1 MALWQ
6 VCVCKHL
13 TWVQR
18 LTNSFLNQITS
29 YLEFLLSTSY
39 LLLGLEYS
47 PQVMR
52 RSDEAYTE
60 QNFQEALWSL
70 TNVLIVQAPR
80 RGCSPA
86 SIPYLGSQCLWWLE
100 ATVPSTQVCHL
111 PSPSA
116 HDLATLLWDWVL
128 YLGDCKEV
136 GSLPLESP
144 WDSQSP
150 NLPSVLQ
157 FRDGLLSLEGTRE
170 LERAASVPTPPNI
183 KLISLQWGPFPF

>member
-1 MALWQ
+1 MCLQ
-6 VCVCKHL
+6 TPH
-13 TWVQR
+13 
-18 LTNSFLNQITS
+18 
-29 YLEFLLSTSY
+29 LSTKIDQFLSKSNY
-39 LLLGLEYS
+39 ILPWVSSLYILFIIGSGIFPSSHEKVWWSLHRIELSGGSLAFS
-47 PQVMR
+47 PH
-52 RSDEAYTE
+52 
-60 QNFQEALWSL
+60 WSL

>member
-18 LTNSFLNQITS
+18 LTDFFLNQVTS

-39 LLLGLEYS
+39 SLLGLKYS

-52 RSDEAYTE
+52 RSEEAYTE
-60 QNFQEALWSL
+60 QNCQAAHCSL

-80 RGCSPA
+80 RACSPA
-86 SIPYLGSQCLWWLE
+86 FIPCLGSQRLWWLE
-100 ATVPSTQVCHL
+100 ATVPSTLVHHL

-116 HDLATLLWDWVL
+116 HNLATLLWDWVL
-128 YLGDCKEV
+128 YLGDCKGA

-150 NLPSVLQ
+150 NLPSVL
-157 FRDGLLSLEGTRE
+157 
-170 LERAASVPTPPNI
+170 
-183 KLISLQWGPFPF
+183 